1 MSELST
7 PIDGAIVAFLVR
19 ILDRFEATIADPA
32 TLLASL
38 QGLGL
43 DAATVTAYQAY
54 IAARA
59 SDVAKLSTDL
69 PALLDQLASGSPDLV
84 AMIAPAQELWSV
96 AAGIVH
102 DAPPALP
109 GADVIGQLLT
119 TAIDRAVREAS
130 TAIWAALSATGFLG
144 PGRSLLTALDQAL
157 GDPLQYVWQVFDALR
172 REDTLSI
179 AGVLTGPRVISMSSV
194 PLGADEPGASAF
206 PDAIV
211 LQRAV
216 LKLAADT
223 YGDAIAI
230 QLDLLATKAVPPAFV
245 AVVLSTGAL
254 AAPVNLGSLLQLSL
268 DPFNAPFA
276 IALTGFGAV
285 KQIAGDSPKLTLA
298 ATVPSELSFGSPGD
312 IRLSL
317 QQPVL
322 EATIAP
328 DAWGATLG
336 ITTFELTIPKASAG
350 SLLGIFL
357 PSSGIVLRGKLLLKI
372 DDKGLHFDGG
382 VGLSA
387 TWPDVVH
394 LPGVTI
400 HSLTTSAGRDGA
412 TVSLSAKGTV
422 VVSLGPVTVTIEG
435 FGIDQPLRLTTD
447 GSGNLGLVDLQAPS
461 FAMPTGLGI
470 AIDASVIKGGGFLRV
485 TDTQIAGALELSLA
499 LGSLELSIQAF
510 GSIEE
515 VNGAVSFIVIM
526 SVTFSPPIEIFLGLT
541 LNAVG
546 GAFGFNRTV
555 DTVALRGVV
564 RDGHA
569 KDLLI
574 PDDLIARANQI
585 LAAVASVF
593 PPKRG
598 QYVAAPILQLGWGR
612 PISLVTMTAGVVF
625 TFPNPLAIVIV
636 GELRIAMPSPT
647 APVIDLRADFAG
659 VIDRTTGN
667 VSVDASLARS
677 KIGTFDIAGD
687 IALRGGPQGFV
698 FSAGGFHPQFT
709 PPADLNDLRRLSI
722 AISPSPLLKIHAE
735 CYFAVTANSRQFGA
749 AMFLEAKLGPLGAK
763 GHLSLDTLIRT
774 EPRTHFTA
782 TISGALELTVGTEE
796 LATLD
801 VDVLLEGPG
810 HWHAVAHASISFF
823 LFSISGTLDLAWGTD
838 PPIDLG
844 PPVDIAQLVLDAL
857 ADDAAWRHVL
867 PAADAG
873 LAQLRAGAD
882 ALHPLG
888 LLRLTQTVAPLAVA
902 IEKFGSSALASTDP
916 VTVTVTASGAVV
928 TPAQELFATSDFFAM
943 SDEDRL
949 AKPAFLPFAAGETIT
964 GSAWQ
969 VSDPQAADIVYEESL
984 GDASKFRPLD
994 GGALGWTQLG
1004 AAGRA
1009 RGPIANPTAP
1019 RVAVVAPTYAIA
1031 DAGTGAIVSTG
1042 AASAMVASTHR
1053 SVDTIAVAD
1062 FEPRRVG

>member
-1 MSELST
+1 MSEIST

-19 ILDRFEATIADPA
+19 ILDRFKATIADPA

-38 QGLGL
+38 KGLGL
-43 DAATVTAYQAY
+43 DAPAVAQYQAY
-54 IAARA
+54 ISARA
-59 SDVAKLSTDL
+59 RDVAKLSTDL
-69 PALLDQLASGSPDLV
+69 PALLDQLESGGPDLV
-84 AMIAPAQELWSV
+84 AMIAPAQELWSI

-109 GADVIGQLLT
+109 GGDVIGQLLT
-119 TAIDRAVREAS
+119 IAIDRAVRDVS
-130 TAIWAALSATGFLG
+130 TGVWATLSVTGFLG
-144 PGRSLLTALDQAL
+144 PGKSILTALDQAL
-157 GDPLQYVWQVFDALR
+157 GDPLQYVWQAFDALR

-179 AGVLTGPRVISMSSV
+179 AGVLTGPRVISVSSV
-194 PLGADEPGASAF
+194 PLGAHEPATSAF
-206 PDAIV
+206 PDAVV

-223 YGDAIAI
+223 YGEPIAI
-230 QLDLLATKAVPPAFV
+230 QVDILATKAVPQAFV

-276 IALTGFGAV
+276 VAMTGFGAV
-285 KQIAGDSPKLTLA
+285 TQVAGNSPKLTLA
-298 ATVPSELSFGSPGD
+298 ATAPSEFSLGTPGG
-312 IRLSL
+312 IRLSF

-322 EATIAP
+322 EVTIAP
-328 DAWGATLG
+328 AAWGATVG
-336 ITTFELTIPKASAG
+336 ITTFELTIPKAAAG
-350 SLLGIFL
+350 PLLGIFL
-357 PSSGIVLRGKLLLKI
+357 PSSGIAFRGKLLLRV

-400 HSLTTSAGRDGA
+400 HSLTTSVARSGS
-412 TVSLSAKGTV
+412 TFSLSAKGTV
-422 VVSLGPVTVTIEG
+422 VVSLGPVSATIEG
-435 FGIDQPLRLTTD
+435 FGIEQPLRLTTD
-447 GSGNLGLVDLQAPS
+447 GSGNLGVVDLQAPR
-461 FAMPTGLGI
+461 FATPTGLGI
-470 AIDASVIKGGGFLRV
+470 AIDASVIKGGGFLRI
-485 TDTQIAGALELSLA
+485 TDTQIAGALELSLS

-515 VNGAVSFIVIM
+515 VNGSVSFIVIM
-526 SVTFSPPIEIFLGLT
+526 SVTFTPPIEIFLGLT

-546 GAFGFNRTV
+546 GAFGYNRTV
-555 DTVALRGVV
+555 DTVALRALV

-574 PDDLIARANQI
+574 PDDLIGRADQI
-585 LAAVASVF
+585 LSAVAAVF

-598 QYVAAPILQLGWGR
+598 QYLAAPILQLGWGR

-625 TFPNPLAIVIV
+625 TFPNPLAVVIV
-636 GELRIAMPSPT
+636 GELRIAMPSPA

-659 VIDRTTGN
+659 YIDRTTGN

-677 KIGTFDIAGD
+677 KIGTFDVAGD

-735 CYFAVTANSRQFGA
+735 CYFAVTASSRQFGA
-749 AMFLEAKLGPLGAK
+749 AMFLEAKLGPLSAK

-782 TISGALELTVGTEE
+782 TISGALELTMGNED

-838 PPIDLG
+838 PPIDIG
-844 PPVDIAQLVLDAL
+844 PPVDIAQLVHDAL
-857 ADDAAWRHVL
+857 AADAAWRHVL

-873 LAQLRAGAD
+873 LAQLRSGAD

-888 LLRLTQTVAPLAVA
+888 LLRLTQTVAPLGVA
-902 IEKFGSSALASTDP
+902 LAKLGSSALASTDP
-916 VTVTVTASGAVV
+916 VTVTVTAGGAVV
-928 TPAQELFATSDFFAM
+928 TPAQELFATSEFFEM

-949 AKPAFLPFAAGETIT
+949 AKPAFLPFDAGHSIS
-964 GSAWQ
+964 GAAWQ
-969 VSDPQAADIVYEESL
+969 VSDPQAADIIYEESL
-984 GDASKFRPLD
+984 GEAPRFRSLD
-994 GGALGWTQLG
+994 SVALGWTELG

-1009 RGPIANPTAP
+1009 RGPVAKPAAP
-1019 RVAVVAPTYAIA
+1019 RIALIASTYAIA
-1031 DAGTGAIVSTG
+1031 DAGTGVIVSTG
-1042 AASAMVASTHR
+1042 AASAMMASTRR

-1062 FEPRRVG
+1062 FESRKVV